1 MQTEFWAITQ
11 LGISAGLCS
20 PVSPRQLNG
29 NTTET
34 RSGREETSR
43 GNLQSLWDCKAIT
56 VPGKPASC
64 VKKHFHSLG
73 HLLMD
78 CGKKSDF
85 NREMKTSKPLYK
97 ATFSPACGL
106 NAECSQT
113 CYIPATLDY
122 RLAELFLKSNYS
134 SRGHTHLERLPE
146 ETTSPA
152 QLKLLFKSIIVFIYC
167 L

>member
-1 MQTEFWAITQ
+1 
-11 LGISAGLCS
+11 
-20 PVSPRQLNG
+20 
-29 NTTET
+29 
-34 RSGREETSR
+34 
-43 GNLQSLWDCKAIT
+43 
-56 VPGKPASC
+56 
-64 VKKHFHSLG
+64 
-73 HLLMD
+73 MD

-85 NREMKTSKPLYK
+85 NPETKTSKPLYK
-97 ATFSPACGL
+97 VTLSPACGL

-113 CYIPATLDY
+113 CYIPPTLDY

-146 ETTSPA
+146 ETTSPM